1 MQDNKERWMDLCA
14 QASVEQ
20 DPERLLALVQEIS
33 RLLEKKEL
41 SNHPTAARSDDPTD
55 RGL

>member
-1 MQDNKERWMDLCA
+1 MQDNKEPWKDLCA

-33 RLLEKKEL
+33 RLLEKKER
-41 SNHPTAARSDDPTD
+41 SNHPTPARSDDPTD